1 MCGRFQIDTNKEEI
15 EKHYGMELSA
25 GFTPRYNAAPSQEI
39 PVVTDDK
46 IEFKKWDL
54 PLKFGDKFIRNL
66 ANIRADSLEKG
77 WAKRFLGQ
85 RCLVPATG
93 YYEWK
98 KTADGKVP
106 YYFGL
111 KDHSL
116 FSFAGLYDGDTFA
129 LITTTPSKQTSVVHD
144 RMPVI
149 LSASDEKLWVNAD
162 NDFDQVK
169 SLVKPFAGKL
179 EMYPI
184 SSKINNARLD
194 VPEVVERREAY
205 SV

>member
-15 EKHYGMELSA
+15 ERHYGMELSA
-25 GFTPRYNAAPSQEI
+25 GFTPRYNAAPSQQI

-66 ANIRADSLEKG
+66 ANIRDDSLAKS
-77 WAKRFLGQ
+77 WAKRYTGQ

-98 KTADGKVP
+98 KTADGKAP
-106 YYFGL
+106 YYFGK
-111 KDHSL
+111 KDKAL
-116 FSFAGLYDGDTFA
+116 FSFAALYDGDTFA
-129 LITTTPSKQTSVVHD
+129 LLTTTASKQTSAVHD

-149 LSASDEKLWVNAD
+149 VDTADEKKWINPD
-162 NDFDQVK
+162 YEFDQVK
-169 SLVKPFAGKL
+169 DLIKPCNEHL
-179 EMYPI
+179 EIFPI

-194 VPEVVERREAY
+194 VPSVVEP
-205 SV
+205 V

>member
-15 EKHYGMELSA
+15 EKHYGMELGSA
-25 GFTPRYNAAPSQEI
+25 FKSRYNAAPSQEI

-66 ANIRADSLEKG
+66 ANIRDDSLRKG

-85 RCLVPATG
+85 RCLVPSTG

-98 KTADGKVP
+98 TTADGKVP

-111 KDHSL
+111 KKHRL

-129 LITTTPSKQTSVVHD
+129 LITTTASKQTSSVHK

-149 LSASDEKLWVNAD
+149 LSESDEKLWVNAD
-162 NDFDQVK
+162 NDFEQVK
-169 SLVKPFAGKL
+169 SLVSPFEGEL
-179 EMYPI
+179 EIYPI
-184 SSKINNARLD
+184 STKINNARLD
-194 VPEVVERREAY
+194 VSDVVERV
-205 SV
+205 S